1 MPEVSRERR
10 ANEVLRLR
18 SEGVA
23 YRDIAARLGLGI
35 NQCRRTVENAWARRR
50 RDYAP
55 EQHQMEVLND
65 IEDTLDI
72 LRPWIMGEAVPGED
86 PPPLTKDLW
95 RDWWKA
101 LKAKRQFLGL
111 DAPKRTH
118 VMTQEVRE
126 EPFNQH
132 AAERL
137 ARLAACGAC
146 QPL

>member
-1 MPEVSRERR
+1 
-10 ANEVLRLR
+10 
-18 SEGVA
+18 
-23 YRDIAARLGLGI
+23 
-35 NQCRRTVENAWARRR
+35 
-50 RDYAP
+50 
-55 EQHQMEVLND
+55 MEVLND

-118 VMTQEVRE
+118 VMTQEARE

-137 ARLAACGAC
+137 ARLAAWARETNAINVDGYSPAL
-146 QPL
+146 PPGMTERPTAVESNGHWTVHGSSMWSLAIEFPSED